1 MKEVQMFIDGI
12 SKKERGFE
20 LVSKEQFTK
29 DFEGLDIKY
38 EDIKLP
44 KRSTAKSAGYDCF
57 TPIDITLEP
66 NEEIKLPTGIRSY
79 MLEDEVLFA
88 LPRSGHGF
96 KYYLRLAN
104 TEGVIDSD
112 YYESDNEGHIF
123 VKLRNEGNKTLKIE
137 KGQGMCQLIFQKY
150 LLADGDDFTGKQR
163 NGGFGSTD
171 KK

>member
-1 MKEVQMFIDGI
+1 MKGSFINM
-12 SKKERGFE
+12 KKIRGFE
-20 LVSKEQFTK
+20 KISKEQFEK
-29 DFEGLDIKY
+29 DFEGLKVNY
-38 EDIKLP
+38 KDIKLP

-57 TPIDITLEP
+57 APIDIILQSG
-66 NEEIKLPTGIRSY
+66 EEIKLPTGIRSY
-79 MLEDEVLFA
+79 MLDDEVLFA

-104 TEGVIDSD
+104 TEGVIDAD

-123 VKLRNEGNKTLKIE
+123 VKLRNEGKKALEIN

-150 LLADGDDFTGKQR
+150 LLADGDDFTGEQR

-171 KK
+171 K

>member
-1 MKEVQMFIDGI
+1 MKT
-12 SKKERGFE
+12 RGFE
-20 LVSKEQFTK
+20 KISKEQFLK
-29 DFEGLDIKY
+29 DFSELLQTVDY
-38 EDIKLP
+38 NDIKLP

-57 TPIDITLEP
+57 APIDIELKP

-79 MLEDEVLFA
+79 MLPDEVLFA

-104 TEGVIDSD
+104 TQGVIDAD

-123 VKLRNEGNKTLKIE
+123 VKLRNEGTKTLQIT
-137 KGQGMCQLIFQKY
+137 KGTGMCQLIFQKY
-150 LLADGDDFTGKQR
+150 LLADDDDFTGEQR

-171 KK
+171 KTK